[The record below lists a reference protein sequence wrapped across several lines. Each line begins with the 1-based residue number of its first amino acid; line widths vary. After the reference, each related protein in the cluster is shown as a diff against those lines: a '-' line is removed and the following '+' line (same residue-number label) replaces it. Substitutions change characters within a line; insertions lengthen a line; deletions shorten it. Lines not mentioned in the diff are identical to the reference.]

1 MIEAQGIGRR
11 GPGGI
16 WLWRGL
22 DLSLVPGRVVG
33 LLGRNGTGKTTLIRT
48 MLGLIEPHEGVV
60 KAESKAG
67 YVPQR
72 SQIAFPF
79 TVRQVVNMGRVGR
92 IRLFSGLS
100 AADRLAVDVAMD
112 RVGVSPLAERSFHEL
127 SGGERQLALIA
138 RAIAAE
144 CGVILLDEPF
154 SGLDLDNQVQ
164 TLKLLYGLAQESGLG
179 VLFSTHQPDHLLAGS
194 CTALALMHGG
204 SPVSGPSGELLTD
217 RLLSQIYQT
226 DVRIVEVQRPNVT
239 TLHAAPHFG
248 AYGTPPPE
256 DRETA

>member
-1 MIEAQGIGRR
+1 MIEARGVGRR

-48 MLGLIEPHEGVV
+48 LLGLIEPHEGVV
-60 KAESKAG
+60 VAESKAG

-72 SQIAFPF
+72 SRIAFPF

-92 IRLFSGLS
+92 VRLFSGLS
-100 AADRLAVDVAMD
+100 AADRLAVDAAMD
-112 RVGVSPLAERSFHEL
+112 RVGVADLAKRPFHEL

-194 CTALALMHGG
+194 CTALALMRGG

-226 DVRIVEVQRPNVT
+226 DVRIVQVQRPNAT

-248 AYGTPPPE
+248 AYGTPRPE